1 MTDPTSSSRTDVDST
16 ADDGTGIDGTSSDQL
31 GGQDSGEDMTGA
43 SHQEVADLV
52 DELEEKALAEAGD
65 PQHKIAEEAH
75 TSGTDRAAGDAEP
88 PV

>member
-1 MTDPTSSSRTDVDST
+1 MSDVMDPTSSSGT
-16 ADDGTGIDGTSSDQL
+16 ADDGTGDDGTGKDSV
-31 GGQDSGEDMTGA
+31 GGQDRGKDMAGA

-65 PQHKIAEEAH
+65 PQRKIADEAP
-75 TSGTDRAAGDAEP
+75 TSGTDRAAEDAEP

>member
-1 MTDPTSSSRTDVDST
+1 MMFGMTDPDST
-16 ADDGTGIDGTSSDQL
+16 SIADDGTSKDEM

-43 SHQEVADLV
+43 SPQEVADLV

-65 PQHKIAEEAH
+65 PQHKIADEAH